1 MTLWNFF
8 ESISTASRFKR
19 LGRFLASPSGF
30 LYPSYIISR
39 ADFERTSVDRF
50 IQNIKIASNLEL
62 LLDAGAGN
70 FRFKQTLL
78 DKNYNYESHDFDQV
92 FDQDSRGK
100 HTYVSD
106 IISIP
111 VEDSRFNVV
120 VCTQVLEHLPEPLA
134 AFKELARILKPNG
147 ELFLTT
153 NLLFPVHGA
162 PYDFFRFTSFGLEH
176 LCRESGF
183 SEIEITPRGGFF
195 RFFAK
200 VVFDLPSILT
210 SWIFF
215 DGASPHGQREL
226 KLKSWPLI
234 VLLLPL
240 VFVLDL
246 TCTLLAFLISQFDW
260 MDKKQRFTLGYQLYA
275 KRA

>member
-1 MTLWNFF
+1 
-8 ESISTASRFKR
+8 
-19 LGRFLASPSGF
+19 
-30 LYPSYIISR
+30 
-39 ADFERTSVDRF
+39 
-50 IQNIKIASNLEL
+50 
-62 LLDAGAGN
+62 
-70 FRFKQTLL
+70 
-78 DKNYNYESHDFDQV
+78 
-92 FDQDSRGK
+92 
-100 HTYVSD
+100 
-106 IISIP
+106 
-111 VEDSRFNVV
+111 
-120 VCTQVLEHLPEPLA
+120 
-134 AFKELARILKPNG
+134 
-147 ELFLTT
+147 
-153 NLLFPVHGA
+153 
-162 PYDFFRFTSFGLEH
+162 

-195 RFFAK
+195 SFFAK